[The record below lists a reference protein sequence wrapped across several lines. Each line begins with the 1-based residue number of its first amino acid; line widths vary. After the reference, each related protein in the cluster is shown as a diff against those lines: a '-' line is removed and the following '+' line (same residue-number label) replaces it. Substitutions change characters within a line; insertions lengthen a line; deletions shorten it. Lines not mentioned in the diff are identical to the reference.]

1 MRDDEWLGDDA
12 LLTAA
17 LTGATIDR
25 VEILNE
31 AFGRSIVLH
40 MHGRR
45 PVKLRGDTDIGSHHV
60 HAWFADSGSS

>member
-17 LTGATIDR
+17 LTGAAIES
-25 VEILNE
+25 VEIVHE

-40 MHGRR
+40 MNGRR

-60 HAWFADSGSS
+60 YAWFADSRPS

>member
-12 LLTAA
+12 ALTDA
-17 LTGATIDR
+17 LTGATIER

-40 MHGRR
+40 MSGRR
-45 PVKLRGDTDIGSHHV
+45 PVKLHGDTDIGSHHV
-60 HAWFADSGSS
+60 HAWFVDSRPS